1 MNNQNNQQLRNK
13 RRSRQAICTVDG
25 QVRGAGV
32 ETWNEEKNLLTSPTS
47 ESNLDTIKTH
57 SYSEKTS
64 QTTMSTS
71 YRGEFGKD
79 SRTGISS
86 PDSRSDRLMQTS
98 PEQEDD
104 IASVISEVVG
114 HAEGS
119 VDSDVSALTDG
130 DVFRTDFLNH
140 SSTTGPK
147 NYRSVFR
154 APEPPSVSG
163 GRSKLTD
170 ISSETTGTTVSKSSV
185 SRSSSHHSKKKRS
198 VSFCE
203 VRIRNYERILEF
215 NPSVTSGP
223 AVGIGWRYSVE
234 DDENIPLDIF
244 EDTREYHRRTSTKD
258 LTLSRMDRENLLR
271 NLGYTQKEIALS
283 VRTILRLKNQ
293 RKQTIQNL
301 HASTMEEF
309 VEKAARK
316 MKRVLFFGNRKVKNI
331 NTPME
336 SRDSRRVIT
345 A

>member
-13 RRSRQAICTVDG
+13 RRSRQAICTIDG
-25 QVRGAGV
+25 QVRGVGV
-32 ETWNEEKNLLTSPTS
+32 EAWNEEKNLLTSPTI
-47 ESNLDTIKTH
+47 ESNLDTIKSH
-57 SYSEKTS
+57 SYSETTS
-64 QTTMSTS
+64 LTAMNSS
-71 YRGEFGKD
+71 YRGERGKD
-79 SRTGISS
+79 SRTGISN
-86 PDSRSDRLMQTS
+86 PDSKSDRLMQTS
-98 PEQEDD
+98 PEREDD
-104 IASVISEVVG
+104 IASVISQVVG
-114 HAEGS
+114 QTEGS

-130 DVFRTDFLNH
+130 DVFRTEILNS

-147 NYRSVFR
+147 RYRSVVR

-170 ISSETTGTTVSKSSV
+170 ISSETTGTTKSSV
-185 SRSSSHHSKKKRS
+185 SRTSSHHSKKNRS
-198 VSFCE
+198 VRFCE

-331 NTPME
+331 NTTYE